1 MNKRPIPVIVI
12 GCLYVAT
19 GAIGLASHLIA
30 FKPQHPFQYD
40 IVWISLV
47 SLIAIVCGIYMLRGS
62 NWARWLGLAWMA
74 FHVILSVFHSRS
86 ELVVHSLLFVAFAYF
101 LFRPPA
107 TQYFRA
113 AGTSQ

>member
-1 MNKRPIPVIVI
+1 MNKRPIPVNVI

-19 GAIGLASHLIA
+19 GAVGLASHLIA

-62 NWARWLGLAWMA
+62 NWARWLALAWMA

-86 ELVVHSLLFVAFAYF
+86 ELVVHSLLFIAFAYF

-113 AGTSQ
+113 ARTSR